1 MADGDDDFEE
11 LTTNPQNFTT
21 SGGGAPP
28 QTQSDKTQTP
38 GTSKSSVAK
47 GKAKKKGKKKKLYRG
62 KLSPKEYYN
71 KEMKIFSQQNHECLD
86 KVHNQSW
93 ETEEIRDDEVA
104 ACNDLFKKQVE
115 GAKLRLG
122 MPSKG
127 DAGEEKKAYVG
138 DDAWKERYKK
148 QTDQNFLMENLRT
161 LTQNRDA
168 PTPHALENLSL
179 ISNYKGNLIN
189 KMTVSSKLG
198 PLMEATPLQL
208 SALTPYFRLFKKS
221 KVDDTVEEFQ
231 FTDNLHWNYYISP
244 SAGKKMPDI
253 KEKILNSSLGQ
264 GVGFKSFNW
273 ETTGTNLFS
282 APRTLSATLSL
293 HFQSISELAR
303 TARNSGD
310 GGPLW
315 LDLIVPQPGRTS
327 IPMKCPTNQPGLND
341 LLERSLKDEEMTHMS
356 QNPQS
361 IDDKLTG
368 FDVLA
373 EVGWNY
379 SPQFDEKILTTEF
392 KAAVDASRVVLDLT
406 LVSHKFN
413 FREEGT
419 IDLQINYVAR
429 LEGLMD
435 THDANL
441 FQLDDSGQDNQ
452 IMRELEEIKDKIKSM
467 KFNMSNPYGTISC
480 AEKERELQENE
491 QKTIDKRR
499 EEVEDEI
506 IKLDKA
512 MEART
517 KELKWSLYQKFT
529 TFLLQNKILFAT
541 DMTKEQYARGELNS
555 VALSEV
561 GNSEDITTGV
571 KEVLNTK
578 QEDAAD
584 KTGKT
589 VEGEFNAIKVKNAFN
604 KKVKDNKGLDRKHQR
619 RVMFFYLGDLI
630 NFYTN
635 AINSGQKPSIL
646 AAAAQAAIN
655 KHLGDEGG
663 ATASARAAIDLGVS
677 MHELID
683 SSIDSAALD
692 QAIQES
698 KINVVLGDMTFLDY
712 KRIGEQI
719 DETAYEGLD
728 DAAKKKKIEGVSNTV
743 IDDLNRPAAQQAFRV
758 NYNMAYLPIS
768 FDAYQSWFTSEVL
781 NGSSVFTFKSFLQS
795 LTTKLLVASL
805 QSAENMSVNAD
816 LRRMLKE
823 KTIARASLMTGYNKY
838 IAPGRMHYEDIDPA
852 TKESTLLLSSAPV
865 RPAMSGDSPK
875 LNRQFLILHVS
886 RLPKSSQAVNE
897 LDNAKEGVYH
907 LKLGASR
914 GLVKTISLNRESNS
928 RIRDANIMRAYRQG
942 GSGLGVIQEPYQA
955 DVKLFGSGFFQP
967 GTYVYI
973 NPTNIGLGTSIERY
987 SIARRMGIGGFYFV
1001 TKVSNTLSESGLQTS
1016 LKCYFQDYGYLP
1028 SVDNSGQEEGD
1039 AVNESNGPGGG
1050 PRIVST
1056 RFA

>member
-1 MADGDDDFEE
+1 MANGDDKVAD

-21 SGGGAPP
+21 SGWSDAPP

-38 GTSKSSVAK
+38 GPSKSSVAK

-71 KEMKIFSQQNHECLD
+71 KEMKIFTQQHNDCLD
-86 KVHNQSW
+86 TVHNQSW
-93 ETEEIRDDEVA
+93 ETQELRDDEVYL
-104 ACNDLFKKQVE
+104 CDEVFKQQVA

-127 DAGEEKKAYVG
+127 DAGEEKKAFVG

-168 PTPHALENLSL
+168 PTPYALDNLSL
-179 ISNYKGNLIN
+179 ITNYKGNLIN

-221 KVDDTVEEFQ
+221 KVEDTIEEFQ
-231 FTDNLHWNYYISP
+231 FTDNLHWNYHISP
-244 SAGKKMPDI
+244 SAGKKMPDL

-327 IPMKCPTNQPGLND
+327 IPMECPTNQPDLNSI
-341 LLERSLKDEEMTHMS
+341 LENALTGEEMTHMS
-356 QNPQS
+356 QHPQS

-441 FQLDDSGQDNQ
+441 FQLDESGQDNQ
-452 IMRELEEIKDKIKSM
+452 IMRELEEIKGKIKSM

-480 AEKERELQENE
+480 AEKERELQETE

-541 DMTKEQYARGELNS
+541 DMTKEQYARGELNT

-571 KEVLNTK
+571 KALLYTEEEEK
-578 QEDAAD
+578 AD
-584 KTGKT
+584 KSGKI
-589 VEGEFNAIKVKNAFN
+589 VAGKVNPIKVKNSFN
-604 KKVKDNKGLDRKHQR
+604 KKIGANKGLDRKHQR

-630 NFYTN
+630 NFYAN
-635 AINSGQKPSIL
+635 AINSGRKNAKGLPKTMQ
-646 AAAAQAAIN
+646 QQRN
-655 KHLGDEGG
+655 EG
-663 ATASARAAIDLGVS
+663 TRTEVNI
-677 MHELID
+677 EEFD
-683 SSIDSAALD
+683 SLL
-692 QAIQES
+692 EEEME
-698 KINVVLGDMTFLDY
+698 KRINVVLGDMTFLDY

-838 IAPGRMHYEDIDPA
+838 IASGRMHYENIDPA
-852 TKESTLLLSSAPV
+852 TKESTLLMSCAPV
-865 RPAMSGDSPK
+865 KSAKPGERPK

-1039 AVNESNGPGGG
+1039 AVNEAPDA
-1050 PRIVST
+1050 VV
-1056 RFA
+1056 AMA